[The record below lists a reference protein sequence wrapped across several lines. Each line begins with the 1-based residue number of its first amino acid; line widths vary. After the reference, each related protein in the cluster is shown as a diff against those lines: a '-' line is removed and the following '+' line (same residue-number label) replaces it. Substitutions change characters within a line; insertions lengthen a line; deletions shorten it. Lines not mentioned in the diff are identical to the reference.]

1 MMMVLGLFVFSLKT
15 APYQQLERENTFR
28 HQKVGRVGSSPQY
41 QYTGPD
47 EEPVTLSGTLYPEV
61 TGGDI
66 SLAALRAMAF
76 SGTAWPLIEGTGHV
90 YGMFVITALKQ
101 TRTEFFSDGKA
112 KKIEFTLQLK
122 KVNEDILSGLRDYAG
137 RAEKMASDYAG
148 KLTGMAKKML

>member
-15 APYQQLERENTFR
+15 VPYQQLERENTFR
-28 HQKVGRVGSSPQY
+28 HQKIGRVGSSPQY

-66 SLAALRAMAF
+66 SLAALRTMAF
-76 SGTAWPLIEGTGHV
+76 SGKAWPLIEGTGTV

-122 KVNEDILSGLRDYAG
+122 KVSDDILSGLKGYASQ
-137 RAEKMASDYAG
+137 AEKYIADAAG
-148 KLTGMAKKML
+148 KLF